1 MHVYRKL
8 LVALAALCLWSAS
21 SVAAAA
27 ASYEVS
33 ATISHAG
40 KSFAS
45 PSATVLAD
53 QPATIQVSGKD
64 GYKLTL
70 IVTDMTADEIKV
82 VATLDSSHGS
92 MAPTVVV
99 RPDQAAAV
107 SVGDLGLKL
116 TVRRS
121 GG

>member
-1 MHVYRKL
+1 MRIRSKL
-8 LVALAALCLWSAS
+8 FVALIAFCLCAAS
-21 SVAAAA
+21 SIAAAA

-33 ATISHAG
+33 ATLSHSG
-40 KSFAS
+40 RSFAS

-53 QPATIQVSGKD
+53 KPATIQVSGKD

-70 IVTDMTADEIKV
+70 IVTDIAADEIKV
-82 VATLDSSHGS
+82 VASVDSSHGS

-99 RPDQAAAV
+99 RPDQPATV

>member
-8 LVALAALCLWSAS
+8 LVALVALCLWSAS

>member
-1 MHVYRKL
+1 MHVYPKL
-8 LVALAALCLWSAS
+8 SVALVAFCLWSAS
-21 SVAAAA
+21 SIAAAA
-27 ASYEVS
+27 SSYEVS
-33 ATISHAG
+33 ATLSHAG
-40 KSFAS
+40 KAFAS
-45 PSATVLAD
+45 PSATVLGD

-70 IVTDMTADEIKV
+70 IVTDVSADEIKV
-82 VATLDSSHGS
+82 VASLDSSHGS